1 MHPAKSFISQRKGR
15 MQLSISQEV
24 LDRIEPLR
32 EEVNF
37 SAEAEQLFSAIA
49 ERIERRKWVER
60 NSDAL
65 REHGKAIAQTGV
77 AGAEFDRIE
86 AHAISDLPE
95 SRQQ

>member
-1 MHPAKSFISQRKGR
+1 MQPIKGTSSQRKGR

-49 ERIERRKWVER
+49 TRVERQKWVQCR
-60 NSDAL
+60 RAFKTTQVCAL
-65 REHGKAIAQTGV
+65 NFTQG
-77 AGAEFDRIE
+77 
-86 AHAISDLPE
+86 L
-95 SRQQ
+95 

>member
-1 MHPAKSFISQRKGR
+1 MPPVKSYISPRKGR
-15 MQLSISQEV
+15 IQLSISQDV

-49 ERIERRKWVER
+49 ERLERQKWVER

-65 REHGKAIAQTGV
+65 REHGKVIAQSGL
-77 AGAEFDRIE
+77 AGADFDRI
-86 AHAISDLPE
+86 
-95 SRQQ
+95 

>member
-1 MHPAKSFISQRKGR
+1 MQPTKSYISQRKGR

-32 EEVNF
+32 DEVNF

-49 ERIERRKWVER
+49 ERFERKKWVER

-65 REHGKAIAQTGV
+65 REHGKVIAQMGLAGV
-77 AGAEFDRIE
+77 DFDRI
-86 AHAISDLPE
+86 
-95 SRQQ
+95 

>member
-1 MHPAKSFISQRKGR
+1 MQPIKGTSSQRKGR

-49 ERIERRKWVER
+49 TRVERQKWVQR
-60 NSDAL
+60 NSEAL
-65 REHGKAIAQTGV
+65 YEHGRVIAQTGL
-77 AGAEFDRIE
+77 AGTEFDRI
-86 AHAISDLPE
+86 
-95 SRQQ
+95 